1 LGEYFCASSWTS
13 ETSIIGVS
21 DALLSLAQSRFKHVF
36 TKFQALKV
44 VDYRLIIV
52 LDPDLIVFK
61 NVDDLFGF
69 TSSSAI
75 FRGNESRPCR
85 EQRLGE
91 TYFSKEGEHRGGLN
105 AGVMEVNGQMLREL
119 KDCVKV
125 RVTTGPKQDY
135 LSDYYR
141 GKWLSLHHKYNFHPN
156 QLKYVYKQLELEY
169 CCERQ
174 QALEDVATYHFS
186 TDQKLRDFLFARGGT
201 FDDSLGN

>member
-61 NVDDLFGF
+61 NAGDLFGF

-91 TYFSKEGEHRGGLN
+91 TYFSKEGEHRGSLN
-105 AGVMEVNGQMLREL
+105 AGVMEVNGQMLLEL

-141 GKWLSLHHKYNFHPN
+141 GKWLSLHHKYHFHPN
-156 QLKYVYKQLELEY
+156 QLKYLYN
-169 CCERQ
+169 
-174 QALEDVATYHFS
+174 
-186 TDQKLRDFLFARGGT
+186 QKLRDFLFARGGT

>member
-1 LGEYFCASSWTS
+1 M
-13 ETSIIGVS
+13 
-21 DALLSLAQSRFKHVF
+21 
-36 TKFQALKV
+36 

-52 LDPDLIVFK
+52 LDPDLMVLK

-69 TSSSAI
+69 TSPSAI
-75 FRGNESRPCR
+75 FRGNESRPFR
-85 EQRLGE
+85 EQRPGE
-91 TYFSKEGEHRGGLN
+91 TYFSKEGEHRGNLN

-125 RVTTGPKQDY
+125 RVTTGTKQDY

-141 GKWLSLHHKYNFHPN
+141 GKWLRLHRKYNFHPN
-156 QLKYVYKQLELEY
+156 QLKYVYKQLELKY